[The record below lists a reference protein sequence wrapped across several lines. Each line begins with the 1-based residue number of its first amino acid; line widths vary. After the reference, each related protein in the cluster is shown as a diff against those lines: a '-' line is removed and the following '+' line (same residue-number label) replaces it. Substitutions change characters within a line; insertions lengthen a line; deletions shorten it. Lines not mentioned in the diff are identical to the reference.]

1 MLPPWGS
8 GCDWQEPGATHG
20 PELGRRARSLAQGD
34 GDKQHLRPQ
43 DSTME
48 HRDRKQT
55 EKMGRLSSIH
65 TITHTPKYYTDVEI
79 HFGLSSRLWSWLHVR
94 GKIES
99 KPKSPNSNLDFSFCF
114 WELDS
119 KSLVWTRSMSHMSMT
134 KSLHLLAE
142 VTAVGVRN
150 SSSES
155 LSE

>member
-20 PELGRRARSLAQGD
+20 PELGRRARSLAQGG

-55 EKMGRLSSIH
+55 EKMGRLSSIN

-79 HFGLSSRLWSWLHVR
+79 HFGLSSRLWSWLHVK
-94 GKIES
+94 GKNWVQTQV
-99 KPKSPNSNLDFSFCF
+99 PKFKFGLLILLLRT
-114 WELDS
+114 WLQ
-119 KSLVWTRSMSHMSMT
+119 KSGLNPIN
-134 KSLHLLAE
+134 
-142 VTAVGVRN
+142 VTCKHDEIVTLI
-150 SSSES
+150 S
-155 LSE
+155 LSDGRWSKK